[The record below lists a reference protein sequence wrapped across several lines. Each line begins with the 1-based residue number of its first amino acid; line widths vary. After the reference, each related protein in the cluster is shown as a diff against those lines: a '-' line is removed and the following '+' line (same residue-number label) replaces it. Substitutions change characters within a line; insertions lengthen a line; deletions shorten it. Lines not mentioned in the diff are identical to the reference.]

1 MQSNNRYKKFVSTK
15 IYCRFINRIIV
26 LVLISILSVETI
38 SQQGLFISG
47 NHMAFADEVKNTGT
61 QMERE

>member
-1 MQSNNRYKKFVSTK
+1 MQSNNRYKYKKFVSTK

-38 SQQGLFISG
+38 S
-47 NHMAFADEVKNTGT
+47 
-61 QMERE
+61 